1 MEKLFLRRSAR
12 RDSERIEELVH
23 EYYFGLVPVLDG
35 FSEEEETVC
44 KKIVDKDGNIIA
56 GCNGYIFHWG
66 CMYVDDMWVD
76 EKYRRQGLGSIALQ
90 AVEAVAESK
99 GCHLIMLGTWDFQA
113 KPYYQKHGYEVFSTL
128 KDCPAGH
135 EDYQLA
141 KRLDGN
147 RPKRKCKPIEYEL
160 LDGSKEDAEYIC
172 DQLDEGY
179 NKEHLEIK
187 HDYIKINRKLI
198 NQDGKV
204 VAAIMA
210 GVTEIDTGWI
220 WKIWV
225 DEDYR
230 LQGLGTLL
238 LKHFEKKAKEKG
250 ATKIISEEIYDWNV
264 GFFVKAGY
272 QVAGELKDLPKG
284 HTFYIVEKDLL

>member
-1 MEKLFLRRSAR
+1 MEQLRLRRSAR
-12 RDSERIEELVH
+12 KDSERIEELIG
-23 EYYFGLVPVLDG
+23 EYYLELVPVLDG
-35 FSEEEETVC
+35 FSKEEEAVC

-56 GCNGYIFHWG
+56 GCTGYIFHWG

-230 LQGLGTLL
+230 QQGLGTLL

>member
-1 MEKLFLRRSAR
+1 MEQLRLRRSAR
-12 RDSERIEELVH
+12 KDSERIEELIG
-23 EYYFGLVPVLDG
+23 EYYLELVPVLDG
-35 FSEEEETVC
+35 FSKEEEAVC

-56 GCNGYIFHWG
+56 GCTGYIFHWG